1 MFTKDT
7 LTRFQ
12 QMMKRI
18 GLDKQSA
25 LREVWLKQTAD
36 RETFGEFVLRTY
48 DLDSQEKI
56 PYTNKVHG

>member
-36 RETFGEFVLRTY
+36 CETFGEFVLRTY
-48 DLDSQEKI
+48 DLD
-56 PYTNKVHG
+56 N